1 MIPAAVPGA
10 ADLPAR
16 IRTGGVIAG
25 LLATFI
31 PGIIA
36 LALQWS
42 EAGARDRLSVI
53 IPAAIAAAG
62 WVSTRRRVRVACSSI
77 GAFAYIISITLL
89 DTPASIVW
97 PPIASAS
104 FAAAVVVICG
114 ARGIWGPLA
123 IAASAAFT
131 AIGVNVPPIASLN
144 ISVSFLNGWIGP
156 LVAVGL
162 GLSFYVVLN
171 IWDRSAI
178 RFSSE
183 LTQAREDFAQ
193 ALTESETANARRA
206 VDRRIHETVLNT
218 LNAIVV
224 SDDREAIHNQCCA
237 DLAVIAEA
245 SDDSL
250 TSVSSLIAVAG
261 AKVPGITLTSH
272 FESDPDITDATIRSV
287 LGDAITE
294 LLRNVERHAAVP
306 EAIITTQVL
315 GHSLR
320 VSVEDRG
327 PGIPDTAS
335 GRFGLRGTL
344 TQSVMAA
351 GGSFHWSAAHPTGHR
366 AVVELPLSIPPPSL
380 SAPPSS
386 DVLLDPP
393 QVRAA
398 LLPTLWIGLIAV
410 PVAAQ
415 DFVRPLEITAS
426 YLVLALACLAL
437 ISRWR
442 TPLRSTLAFVTI
454 CASLLPITLAAISQ
468 NGCQSAVAFHWII
481 FSAAGS
487 LVLTTLAFTGLHR
500 RIVAAGIPLAVSV
513 GLAFTAPSTCRL
525 DSVDA
530 AFENAAWVSVILI
543 VVTLLTVQFD
553 KYRVAADI
561 EWIEAS
567 RLRARTAAGDAAEGR
582 WRQARATV
590 DPLLR
595 GICDGSL
602 DPTADSSRQRAHLCQ
617 IRLRSLLELSLLR
630 DEDTRC
636 QWEDFLDDLGSAT
649 METRFEVLD
658 GSHVITHRSLVADLQ
673 RMVAASPRGQARV
686 SLVAE
691 GVLVRF
697 RDVDFTPVEFGKWE
711 ILDTDGASTWLV
723 ESPRLSPVT
732 ED

>member
-1 MIPAAVPGA
+1 MTPAPIPGA
-10 ADLPAR
+10 AELPAR
-16 IRTGGVIAG
+16 IRMGGVVAG

-31 PGIIA
+31 PGFIA

-62 WVSTRRRVRVACSSI
+62 WVSPRRSVRVACSSI
-77 GAFAYIISITLL
+77 GAFAYIVSITLL

-114 ARGIWGPLA
+114 TRGMWGLLA
-123 IAASAAFT
+123 IAASAVFT

-171 IWDRSAI
+171 IWDRTAI
-178 RFSSE
+178 RFSHD
-183 LTQAREDFAQ
+183 LTQAREDFGQ

-224 SDDREAIHNQCCA
+224 SGDRAAIHDQCCA
-237 DLAVIAEA
+237 DLSAIARA
-245 SDDSL
+245 SDDAAESL
-250 TSVSSLIAVAG
+250 SSLIAAAG
-261 AKVPGITLTSH
+261 AKVPGITVTTHL
-272 FESDPDITDATIRSV
+272 ESDPAITDATIRSV
-287 LGDAITE
+287 LGDAVTE

-320 VSVEDRG
+320 VTVEDRG
-327 PGIPDTAS
+327 PGITGTES
-335 GRFGLRGTL
+335 GRFGLRGAL
-344 TQSVMAA
+344 TESVMAA

-366 AVVELPLSIPPPSL
+366 AVVELPLTIPPPSL
-380 SAPPSS
+380 PAPPSS

-393 QVRAA
+393 LVRVA

-410 PVAAQ
+410 PVAAR
-415 DFVRPLEITAS
+415 DFTRPLEILAS
-426 YLVLALACLAL
+426 YLVLVLACIAL
-437 ISRWR
+437 IARWR
-442 TPLRSTLAFVTI
+442 TPRRTPLAILTI
-454 CASLLPITLAAISQ
+454 CASLLPITLAAVSQ
-468 NGCQSAVAFHWII
+468 NACQSAVAFHWII

-487 LVLTTLAFTGLHR
+487 LVLSTLAFTGLRR
-500 RIVAAGIPLAVSV
+500 RIIAAGIPLAVSV

-530 AFENAAWVSVILI
+530 AFENAGWVSVILI
-543 VVTLLTVQFD
+543 VVTLLTAQFD
-553 KYRVAADI
+553 RYRAATDI

-567 RLRARTAAGDAAEGR
+567 RLRARTAAGDVAEGR

-602 DPTADSSRQRAHLCQ
+602 DPTAESSKQRAHLSQ

-630 DEDTRC
+630 DEDTRR
-636 QWEDFLDDLGSAT
+636 QWEDFLDDLGAT
-649 METRFEVLD
+649 AMETRFEVLD
-658 GSHVITHRSLVADLQ
+658 GDHVLTHGSQVTELR
-673 RMVAASPRGQARV
+673 RMVEASPRGQARV

-697 RDVDFTPVEFGKWE
+697 RDADFTSADFGEWA
-711 ILDTDGASTWLV
+711 ILDTDGTSTWLV
-723 ESPRLSPVT
+723 ESPRRSPVT
-732 ED
+732 AD

>member
-1 MIPAAVPGA
+1 MTTAPFLGA
-10 ADLPAR
+10 GELPAR
-16 IRTGGVIAG
+16 IRMGGVIAG

-42 EAGARDRLSVI
+42 EASTRDRLSVI
-53 IPAAIAAAG
+53 IPAAIAATG
-62 WVSTRRRVRVACSSI
+62 WVSKRRRVRVACSSI
-77 GAFAYIISITLL
+77 GAFAYITSITLL
-89 DTPASIVW
+89 DLPASIVW

-114 ARGIWGPLA
+114 TRGIWGLLA
-123 IAASAAFT
+123 IAASAVFT

-156 LVAVGL
+156 LVAVAL
-162 GLSFYVVLN
+162 GSSFYVVLN
-171 IWDRSAI
+171 IWDRAATK
-178 RFSSE
+178 FSGD

-224 SDDREAIHNQCCA
+224 SDDRDAIHDQCCA
-237 DLAVIAEA
+237 DLTAIAQA
-245 SDDSL
+245 SDNSIESL
-250 TSVSSLIAVAG
+250 SSLISIAR
-261 AKVPGITLTSH
+261 AKVPGITTTTH
-272 FESDPDITDATIRSV
+272 MHSDPDITDATIRSV

-294 LLRNVERHAAVP
+294 LLRNVERHASVP
-306 EAIITTQVL
+306 EALVTAHMVGTT
-315 GHSLR
+315 LR
-320 VSVEDRG
+320 VTVEDRG
-327 PGIPDTAS
+327 PGISDTEP

-344 TQSVMAA
+344 AESVSAA
-351 GGSFHWSAAHPTGHR
+351 GGSFHWSGAHPTGHR
-366 AVVELPLSIPPPSL
+366 AVVEIPLSSPPPSL
-380 SAPPSS
+380 PAPQSS

-393 QVRAA
+393 LVRAA

-410 PVAAQ
+410 PVAAR
-415 DFVRPLEITAS
+415 DFTRPLEIMAS
-426 YLVLALACLAL
+426 YLLLVLACVAL

-442 TPLRSTLAFVTI
+442 TRHRPTLAIVTI
-454 CASLLPITLAAISQ
+454 CASLLPITFAAISQ
-468 NGCQSAVAFHWII
+468 NGCLSAVAFHWII

-487 LVLTTLAFTGLHR
+487 LVLTTLAFTGLSR
-500 RIVAAGIPLAVSV
+500 RIVAAGVPIAVSA
-513 GLAFTAPSTCRL
+513 GLAFAAPPTCRL

-543 VVTLLTVQFD
+543 VVTLLTAQFD
-553 KYRVAADI
+553 KYRAAADI

-567 RLRARTAAGDAAEGR
+567 RLRARTAAGDVAEGR
-582 WRQARATV
+582 WRRARATV

-595 GICDGSL
+595 GICDGSV
-602 DPTADSSRQRAHLCQ
+602 DPTADTSKRRAHLSQ

-630 DEDTRC
+630 DEDTRR
-636 QWEDFLDDLGSAT
+636 QWEDFLDDLGPAA

-658 GSHVITHRSLVADLQ
+658 GGHVITRSSQVTDLR
-673 RMVAASPRGQARV
+673 RMVEASPHGQARV

-697 RDVDFTPVEFGKWE
+697 RDVDFAPGQFGEWA
-711 ILDTDGASTWLV
+711 ILDTDGTSTWLV
-723 ESPRLSPVT
+723 ESPRR
-732 ED
+732 